1 MLALGVALG
10 VLLLTSVYAKP
21 QQRAIPATGR
31 EPAQNVSQIAPQNGT
46 MSENPSI
53 SPNATTSSS
62 FMTSNFTAPNITQP
76 SPTVSNATSS
86 NSPVPSAAPAN
97 LTAADNTQPN
107 STATSVTTT
116 DLATSNSTA
125 LNSTASDST
134 ASNSTR
140 SPGRLRM
147 PDSVRFDNITVER
160 EGQARV
166 RAFQET
172 SRAGQGM
179 RSVVRVGP
187 DGPPRTTME
196 TIAGRPALPMPTV
209 FGPPPTRPGPPV
221 EPGLPPMTTAPA
233 PFPTEQRLPLP
244 TMADLPPLPTAPGLV
259 RFVPLPAFSAGGPP
273 EHREFFA
280 SIQRN
285 IDETERRIREWQANF

>member
-1 MLALGVALG
+1 MTVTDVGATKGTEDGTGYEPVPDETKGPTRTCLCALLTVSLLVMLALGVALG

-21 QQRAIPATGR
+21 QQRAIP
-31 EPAQNVSQIAPQNGT
+31 
-46 MSENPSI
+46 
-53 SPNATTSSS
+53 
-62 FMTSNFTAPNITQP
+62 
-76 SPTVSNATSS
+76 
-86 NSPVPSAAPAN
+86 
-97 LTAADNTQPN
+97 
-107 STATSVTTT
+107 
-116 DLATSNSTA
+116 
-125 LNSTASDST
+125 
-134 ASNSTR
+134 
-140 SPGRLRM
+140 LRM